1 MDAPKGGSNSI
12 RRYEIKEKILHGHGH
27 EEIKNYDLMV
37 AIMAFLGNKAT
48 KHRLLRLLHL
58 IFLDKLKA
66 ADKAKAL
73 KRDYDLVL
81 TPVMEGELMK
91 MGSLA
96 EGIAERA
103 RMEGKAEGKAEGKET
118 TILASIRNL
127 MKTMNLTAKQAMD
140 ALMIPASEQKKYATQ
155 V

>member
-1 MDAPKGGSNSI
+1 MLS
-12 RRYEIKEKILHGHGH
+12 
-27 EEIKNYDLMV
+27 
-37 AIMAFLGNKAT
+37 LGNKAT

-66 ADKAKAL
+66 ADKAAIL
-73 KRDYDLVL
+73 KQDYDLIL

-103 RMEGKAEGKAEGKET
+103 RIEGRAEGIAEGKAAGIAEGKAAGIAEGKAVGIET
-118 TILASIRNL
+118 TILMTIRNL

-140 ALMIPASEQKKYATQ
+140 AMKIPASEQKKYAAQ

>member
-1 MDAPKGGSNSI
+1 
-12 RRYEIKEKILHGHGH
+12 
-27 EEIKNYDLMV
+27 
-37 AIMAFLGNKAT
+37 
-48 KHRLLRLLHL
+48 
-58 IFLDKLKA
+58 
-66 ADKAKAL
+66 
-73 KRDYDLVL
+73 
-81 TPVMEGELMK
+81 

-103 RMEGKAEGKAEGKET
+103 RMEGEAKGKKT

-127 MKTMNLTAKQAMD
+127 MKTMNFSAKQAMD

>member
-1 MDAPKGGSNSI
+1 MKINKQLLYG
-12 RRYEIKEKILHGHGH
+12 REK
-27 EEIKNYDLMV
+27 
-37 AIMAFLGNKAT
+37 
-48 KHRLLRLLHL
+48 
-58 IFLDKLKA
+58 KLW
-66 ADKAKAL
+66 L
-73 KRDYDLVL
+73 
-81 TPVMEGELMK
+81 LMK

-103 RMEGKAEGKAEGKET
+103 RMEGKAEGKAEGRAEGKAEGKET

>member
-1 MDAPKGGSNSI
+1 
-12 RRYEIKEKILHGHGH
+12 GHGH
-27 EEIKNYDLMV
+27 EDIKNYDLMV
-37 AIMAFLGNKAT
+37 AIMVYLGNRAT

-66 ADKAKAL
+66 SDKAKVL
-73 KRDYDLVL
+73 KRDYDLIL
-81 TPVMEGELMK
+81 TPIMEGDLMK

-103 RMEGKAEGKAEGKET
+103 RMEGEAKGEAKGRAEGKKT

-127 MKTMNLTAKQAMD
+127 MKTMNLSAKQAMD
-140 ALMIPASEQKKYATQ
+140 ALMIPAPEQKKYAPQ

>member
-103 RMEGKAEGKAEGKET
+103 RMEGKAEGKET

>member
-1 MDAPKGGSNSI
+1 
-12 RRYEIKEKILHGHGH
+12 
-27 EEIKNYDLMV
+27 MV
-37 AIMAFLGNKAT
+37 AIMVYLGNNAT

-66 ADKAKAL
+66 ADKAKVL

-81 TPVMEGELMK
+81 TPVMEGELIK

-103 RMEGKAEGKAEGKET
+103 RVEGKAEGKEM
-118 TILASIRNL
+118 TIVTSIRNL
-127 MKTMNLTAKQAMD
+127 MKTMNLSAKQAMD
-140 ALMIPASEQKKYATQ
+140 ALMIPASEQKKYAAQ

>member
-1 MDAPKGGSNSI
+1 
-12 RRYEIKEKILHGHGH
+12 
-27 EEIKNYDLMV
+27 MV
-37 AIMAFLGNKAT
+37 AIMVYLGNRAT

-66 ADKAKAL
+66 SDKAKVL

-81 TPVMEGELMK
+81 TPVMEGDLMK

-103 RMEGKAEGKAEGKET
+103 RMEGEAKGRAEGKAEGKKT

-127 MKTMNLTAKQAMD
+127 MKTMNFSAKQAMD
-140 ALMIPASEQKKYATQ
+140 ALMIPASEQKKYAPQ